1 VLRAASVTWIAGF
14 TLQHVSDLPV
24 LPEAA
29 VILSLAQP
37 SSGEWGAL
45 ELGPP

>member
-1 VLRAASVTWIAGF
+1 MNPVGKDGQARVLASRR
-14 TLQHVSDLPV
+14 TLPAV

-37 SSGEWGAL
+37 SSGEWGDL